1 MIFMECFKFD
11 TIEEAQTFVD
21 KVNEGENL
29 QDTTT
34 KYCDVEKEYLSMVW
48 NKRLILS
55 IQITYYFFFKTFTG
69 LDPYVRPVVGD

>member
-1 MIFMECFKFD
+1 MRYLQNKFL
-11 TIEEAQTFVD
+11 TICVKMMYE
-21 KVNEGENL
+21 KNG
-29 QDTTT
+29 

-69 LDPYVRPVVGD
+69 LDPYVRPVVWD